1 MLIILTYY
9 GLPEIGIDFGFF
21 VMITMA
27 MGVYTAA
34 FVAECIRSGVNGIG
48 LGQAEA
54 ARSIGMPFSLTMTQ
68 VILPQAF
75 RFVVPPLASVFIAL
89 TKNTSL
95 AAGFGIAEATF
106 RSKGL
111 LNDYA
116 TERIVDL
123 PRHRPGLHHHRRA
136 DLVRSQPAR
145 AAMGGVLMSTVLF
158 DAPGPAAVRRHRL
171 IAVATVIV
179 GLIAIAVAVVW
190 KLAVEDQFTAEKW
203 EPFVTPV
210 DHRVPP
216 RGTAQHR
223 AGGGPRDRR
232 SRRCSA

>member
-1 MLIILTYY
+1 MDALTENWDLILKGFWETIKLLLVSGGIALVIGTLVGVARVSPVSILRQAAVGYVTIFRNTPLVVLIILTYY

-54 ARSIGMPFSLTMTQ
+54 ARSIGMPFALTMTQ
-68 VILPQAF
+68 VVLPQSL
-75 RFVVPPLASVFIAL
+75 RLVVAALASVFIAL

-111 LNDYA
+111 FNDYA
-116 TERIVDL
+116 TDRVVIFIGIALGYIILVELISFGANRLER
-123 PRHRPGLHHHRRA
+123 RW
-136 DLVRSQPAR
+136 
-145 AAMGGVLMSTVLF
+145 
-158 DAPGPAAVRRHRL
+158 AV
-171 IAVATVIV
+171 
-179 GLIAIAVAVVW
+179 
-190 KLAVEDQFTAEKW
+190 K
-203 EPFVTPV
+203 
-210 DHRVPP
+210 
-216 RGTAQHR
+216 
-223 AGGGPRDRR
+223 
-232 SRRCSA
+232 

>member
-1 MLIILTYY
+1 MEALTENWDLILKGFWKTIQLLLVSGGLALVIGTIVGVARVSPVSILRKSAVGYVTIFRNTPLVVLIILTYY

-54 ARSIGMPFSLTMTQ
+54 ARSIGMPFGTTMTQ

-95 AAGFGIAEATF
+95 AAGFGVYEATA

-111 LNDYA
+111 FNDYA
-116 TERIVDL
+116 TDRVVIFLGIALGYIIIVELISFGANRLER
-123 PRHRPGLHHHRRA
+123 RW
-136 DLVRSQPAR
+136 
-145 AAMGGVLMSTVLF
+145 
-158 DAPGPAAVRRHRL
+158 AV
-171 IAVATVIV
+171 
-179 GLIAIAVAVVW
+179 
-190 KLAVEDQFTAEKW
+190 
-203 EPFVTPV
+203 
-210 DHRVPP
+210 
-216 RGTAQHR
+216 
-223 AGGGPRDRR
+223 
-232 SRRCSA
+232 SR

>member
-1 MLIILTYY
+1 VSILRRSAVAYVTIFRNTPLVVLIILTYY

-54 ARSIGMPFSLTMTQ
+54 ARSIGMPFTMTMRQ

-75 RFVVPPLASVFIAL
+75 RLVVPPLASVFIAL

-111 LNDYA
+111 FNDYA
-116 TERIVDL
+116 TERVVIFLGIALGYIIIVEAISFGANRL
-123 PRHRPGLHHHRRA
+123 ERRW
-136 DLVRSQPAR
+136 
-145 AAMGGVLMSTVLF
+145 
-158 DAPGPAAVRRHRL
+158 
-171 IAVATVIV
+171 
-179 GLIAIAVAVVW
+179 VV
-190 KLAVEDQFTAEKW
+190 
-203 EPFVTPV
+203 
-210 DHRVPP
+210 
-216 RGTAQHR
+216 
-223 AGGGPRDRR
+223 
-232 SRRCSA
+232 SR